1 MTTKIF
7 ENQFSSLEDKR
18 STCQQLVFIYVLE
31 RAQQSNWERIN
42 DHAKYRANE
51 GKGLFGSCLLGD
63 TKILMANY
71 SLKQIQDIQHGDLI
85 LDGNLKTVHV
95 IATNPTFLGDR
106 KLYQFSP
113 NGPVFTPEHQFYSNL
128 TTGQIGVMSKQEL
141 YIENPQMEEND
152 QVYEFDQLSNLLQF
166 QNRKVVQKEFQI
178 IPYKKMDPST
188 RVYFLITS
196 GLDGS
201 YIANNFVSKHELPD
215 FEKWPMA
222 YATLGNIFFSLKS

>member
-1 MTTKIF
+1 MNDYAWNQAKI
-7 ENQFSSLEDKR
+7 NG
-18 STCQQLVFIYVLE
+18 
-31 RAQQSNWERIN
+31 W
-42 DHAKYRANE
+42 
-51 GKGLFGSCLLGD
+51 GSCLLGD
-63 TKILMANY
+63 SHILMANY
-71 SLKQIQDIQHGDLI
+71 SVKPIQDIQTGEFI
-85 LDGNLKTVHV
+85 LDAYLKPVQV

-166 QNRKVVQKEFQI
+166 QNGKVVQKDFQI
-178 IPYKKMDPST
+178 IPYKAMDPST
-188 RVYFLITS
+188 KVYFLITS

-215 FEKWPMA
+215 FEKWPMT
-222 YATLGNIFFSLKS
+222 YATLGNNILFSLKS

>member
-1 MTTKIF
+1 M
-7 ENQFSSLEDKR
+7 
-18 STCQQLVFIYVLE
+18 TCQQLLFIYVLE
-31 RAQQSNWERIN
+31 LAQQNNWERIN
-42 DHAKYRANE
+42 DQAKYRANR

-63 TKILMANY
+63 TKILMADY
-71 SLKQIQDIQHGDLI
+71 SLKQIQDIQPGDLI
-85 LDGNLKTVHV
+85 LDGNLKPVHV
-95 IATNPTFLGDR
+95 IATNPTFLGNR
-106 KLYQFSP
+106 KLYKFSP

-152 QVYEFDQLSNLLQF
+152 QVYELDQLSNLLQF
-166 QNRKVVQKEFQI
+166 QNGKVVQKDFQI
-178 IPYKKMDPST
+178 NSYKAMDPST
-188 RVYFLITS
+188 KVYFLITS

-215 FEKWPMA
+215 FDKWHMT